1 MHDRQDTVTA
11 PIAVTING
19 QARQLPAMTLAQW
32 VEHSGVAAQ
41 SVATAVNGEF
51 IARDART
58 HCQLRDGDAVMTF
71 QAIEGG

>member
-1 MHDRQDTVTA
+1 MHDMQDTVSA

-19 QARQLPAMTLAQW
+19 QPRQLPAMTLAQW
-32 VEHSGVAAQ
+32 VEHSGAAPQ

-51 IARDART
+51 IARDARAQ
-58 HCQLRDGDAVMTF
+58 HLLRDGDAIMTF